1 MRLFFFLACIL
12 PAKCLLLYL
21 NKEKT
26 ILLSVKRLHYLTRF
40 PLLLLM
46 SPLAIQRSFPLFTT
60 VLRWSP
66 RKSAEGGGGLL
77 FSSSYLT
84 KCIKSRTWL
93 VAHMGFLAGCH
104 WWCPRHPSISFAHC
118 LAITNLPL
126 AELLGE
132 TYWTICKS
140 SIFLQ
145 SHITCQSNVHGLF
158 LPPRWNRL
166 IQRSGSSY

>member
-1 MRLFFFLACIL
+1 MPSKISKELFWENEYPKQELGWCVFVWFNGLGVLAGGTAGRIL
-12 PAKCLLLYL
+12 WCHQINLGYNP
-21 NKEKT
+21 
-26 ILLSVKRLHYLTRF
+26 
-40 PLLLLM
+40 P
-46 SPLAIQRSFPLFTT
+46 
-60 VLRWSP
+60 RWIGP
-66 RKSAEGGGGLL
+66 NWGGGGVHWA
-77 FSSSYLT
+77 SSYLT

-166 IQRSGSSY
+166 IQRSGSYY